1 MLDKKNYICTKPFK
15 ELQLFTTQNYVCCPG
30 WLNTPIGND
39 GTIKEIFFSETA
51 DKIRESVIDGSYMY
65 CNELQCPSL
74 SELTIDK
81 VHEWF
86 VPKTEENIHLLRS
99 TTNPREINFNFDES
113 CNFKCPSCRKDYIN
127 YKDDKKDMVDR
138 KLKEIDEELSENIE
152 KMYIS
157 GNSDPFFSTSFRKF
171 LLNFDN
177 TKYPSLKN
185 IHIHTNGSLWNEKL
199 WKKLGKVSP
208 YIKTCEVSIDAGTKD
223 TYENKTRLGGEWDV
237 LMDNLDF
244 ICGIDTIEHISFSFV
259 VQDTNYKEMLEF
271 YNIIKEK
278 TKSLSP
284 EKWCCYFLAIL
295 NWGTYGNGEFL
306 LKDVSNPE
314 HVEHK
319 SFIKELHKV
328 SHLPN
333 CLSNMNH
340 LY

>member
-39 GTIKEIFFSETA
+39 GTIKE
-51 DKIRESVIDGSYMY
+51 
-65 CNELQCPSL
+65 
-74 SELTIDK
+74 
-81 VHEWF
+81 
-86 VPKTEENIHLLRS
+86 
-99 TTNPREINFNFDES
+99 
-113 CNFKCPSCRKDYIN
+113 
-127 YKDDKKDMVDR
+127 
-138 KLKEIDEELSENIE
+138 
-152 KMYIS
+152 
-157 GNSDPFFSTSFRKF
+157 
-171 LLNFDN
+171 
-177 TKYPSLKN
+177 
-185 IHIHTNGSLWNEKL
+185 
-199 WKKLGKVSP
+199 
-208 YIKTCEVSIDAGTKD
+208 
-223 TYENKTRLGGEWDV
+223 
-237 LMDNLDF
+237 
-244 ICGIDTIEHISFSFV
+244 
-259 VQDTNYKEMLEF
+259 
-271 YNIIKEK
+271 K

-314 HVEHK
+314 HIEHK